1 MLTLLRSDWFL
12 VDARRLRDRR
22 NLHHS
27 QPARASDPGVTP
39 RRRALASRI
48 LATLIA
54 SAVVACTPAQAE
66 NAVKLPAATLD
77 PAVNAKR
84 ATAVLAGGC
93 FWGVEGVFSN
103 VKGVI
108 SVEVGL
114 SWRQR
119 RDGALRTYPRRQVG
133 PCRGGTHR
141 LMTRR
146 RSAMAAFSAILFSVV
161 ADPTLKN
168 RQGPDSGTQYRAAIV
183 PMDAVQRQV
192 ATAYLAQIGKGKY
205 FARPVVVPVES
216 YKRFYRAEANHQ
228 DFMRR
233 NPSNGYI
240 VRWDAPK
247 LAALKRLFPAMVPRN
262 ARTLTRPGA
271 RPPLVAVEDSF
282 VAIAG
287 LLRAPARRQDGEK

>member
-1 MLTLLRSDWFL
+1 M
-12 VDARRLRDRR
+12 
-22 NLHHS
+22 
-27 QPARASDPGVTP
+27 TP

-66 NAVKLPAATLD
+66 NVVKLPAATLD

-108 SVEVGL
+108 SVESGYHGGSAATARYEL
-114 SWRQR
+114 TH
-119 RDGALRTYPRRQVG
+119 DGKSGHAEAVRIVYDPSQVSYGSLLR
-133 PCRGGTHR
+133 
-141 LMTRR
+141 
-146 RSAMAAFSAILFSVV
+146 ILFSVV

-192 ATAYLAQIGKGKY
+192 ATAYLAQIGKGRY

-247 LAALKRLFPAMVPRN
+247 LAALKRLFPAMVR
-262 ARTLTRPGA
+262 A
-271 RPPLVAVEDSF
+271 
-282 VAIAG
+282 
-287 LLRAPARRQDGEK
+287 APAP